1 MCIRDRAGT
10 VALVPTLLT
19 PAVHAGHQE
28 MLKLGLVGCG
38 GRGEGAVLNALN
50 ADPNVKLV
58 AIGDTFRDR
67 AITRQANF
75 LKNEELA
82 SRATVAD
89 DQVFHGF
96 DSFKN
101 VIDASDVVI
110 LATPPHFRPEHLA
123 YAVEQNKHCFVE
135 KPIAV
140 DAPGVRAVQKSCQI
154 AKEKGLSI
162 VSGLCWRY
170 DLGIQETMRKIL
182 EEKAIG
188 EIVSIESSYNTGTL
202 WHRGDKEDW
211 SRMEY
216 QIRNWLYFNWLSGD
230 HIVEQAVHSLDKT
243 AWLLSL
249 IHI

>member
-1 MCIRDRAGT
+1 MSEQQPDRRTFLKTSTATAGT

-19 PAVHAGHQE
+19 PAVHPGHQE

-89 DQVFHGF
+89 DQVFH
-96 DSFKN
+96 
-101 VIDASDVVI
+101 
-110 LATPPHFRPEHLA
+110 
-123 YAVEQNKHCFVE
+123 
-135 KPIAV
+135 
-140 DAPGVRAVQKSCQI
+140 
-154 AKEKGLSI
+154 
-162 VSGLCWRY
+162 
-170 DLGIQETMRKIL
+170 
-182 EEKAIG
+182 
-188 EIVSIESSYNTGTL
+188 
-202 WHRGDKEDW
+202 
-211 SRMEY
+211 
-216 QIRNWLYFNWLSGD
+216 
-230 HIVEQAVHSLDKT
+230 
-243 AWLLSL
+243 LSL